1 MITLRPLK
9 IDFEANHAQNSI
21 RHNLS
26 LSKAFQKIPRR
37 TDEPGKGMKWQ
48 IVPEHRHE
56 FSNRGPRNNK
66 GGARGSS
73 APTSPA
79 ARETARTFAGPNIQT
94 GVANQSH
101 DAAISTEQLKQ
112 SPRSTTPPLS
122 SYPVAAKEAYTPE
135 RGSHLPHQQMHG
147 LPDHFGDDS
156 PLPPRSR
163 NAIYGFSD
171 AAAAGSPPTLSSSAY
186 YDEGQS
192 LITPAPRRQNPK
204 LAPPSTAHL
213 PSTYMPTSSPAP
225 FWRFADDTSTPAR
238 LLPDLSPLK
247 TGGTAA
253 MAELQSSSPPPVTSG
268 SPTKPR
274 NGPFSRPEISQLYM
288 GNGLAA
294 HEEEDDSEGIDL
306 AR

>member
-1 MITLRPLK
+1 
-9 IDFEANHAQNSI
+9 
-21 RHNLS
+21 
-26 LSKAFQKIPRR
+26 
-37 TDEPGKGMKWQ
+37 MKWQ

-56 FSNRGPRNNK
+56 YSNRGPRNTK

-73 APTSPA
+73 APNSPA
-79 ARETARTFAGPNIQT
+79 AREAMRTFGGPGGQT
-94 GVANQSH
+94 GVLDQSH
-101 DAAISTEQLKQ
+101 DAAISSNQLKH

-135 RGSHLPHQQMHG
+135 RGSHLSHQQAIGLPHG
-147 LPDHFGDDS
+147 LPQQYDDGS

-163 NAIYGFSD
+163 SAIYGFSD
-171 AAAAGSPPTLSSSAY
+171 TAAAGSPPTLSSSAY
-186 YDEGQS
+186 FDEGQS

-225 FWRFADDTSTPAR
+225 FWKFADDGSTPAR
-238 LLPDLSPLK
+238 PMPDLSPLK

-253 MAELQSSSPPPVTSG
+253 MAGLQSSSPPPAASG
-268 SPTKPR
+268 SPSRPR
-274 NGPFSRPEISQLYM
+274 NGPFTRPEISQVYM
-288 GNGLAA
+288 GNGLTA
-294 HEEEDDSEGIDL
+294 HEDEDETEGIDL

>member
-135 RGSHLPHQQMHG
+135 RG
-147 LPDHFGDDS
+147 
-156 PLPPRSR
+156 SR